1 MAGMRGRPG
10 RVYLVRC
17 GSQTVAVRTLAEGRV
32 LVQPVPSRTV
42 VAGVRPA
49 RQRQDRLLC
58 QGCGEP
64 FAAIDMW
71 IDAEGPRRGF
81 CDRYSYACRG
91 RERAAG
97 EAGGKR

>member
-10 RVYLVRC
+10 RVYLVRW
-17 GSQTVAVRTLAEGRV
+17 GSQTVAVRTLAEGCV

-58 QGCGEP
+58 QGCGEL
-64 FAAIDMW
+64 FAALDMW
-71 IDAEGPRRGF
+71 IDAGDPRRGF
-81 CDRYSYACRG
+81 CDGCYYARRR
-91 RERAAG
+91 RERAA
-97 EAGGKR
+97 EGG